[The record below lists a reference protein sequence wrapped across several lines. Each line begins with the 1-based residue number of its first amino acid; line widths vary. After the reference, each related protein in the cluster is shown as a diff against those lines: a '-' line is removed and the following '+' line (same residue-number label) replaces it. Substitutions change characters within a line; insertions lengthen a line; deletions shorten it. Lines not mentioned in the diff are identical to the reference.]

1 MRGMF
6 GRLDLSDTI
15 TTLDVSNWDTSN
27 VTNMDNMFYDN
38 PSIVNLD
45 IASWNVTSLRQAS
58 NFLIDSDNAL
68 TTAQY
73 DAVLIAWAA
82 QSLQSN
88 VTIHFG
94 DAQYTAGG
102 AAESARNTLVSTYGW
117 TITDGGAV

>member
-1 MRGMF
+1 MF
-6 GRLDLSDTI
+6 GRLDIYDRI
-15 TTLDVSNWDTSN
+15 TTLDVSNFDTSN
-27 VTNMDNMFYDN
+27 VTDMQSMFFDN

-45 IASWNVTSLRQAS
+45 IASWNVTSLTNAVG
-58 NFLIDSDNAL
+58 FLSSSDNAL

-82 QSLQSN
+82 QSVRSN
-88 VTIHFG
+88 ITIHFG
-94 DAQYTAGG
+94 DAQYTSGG